1 MSLAV
6 NIILMLLLL
15 LLTAFFSGSETGVYR
30 LSRIRLRIGYEK
42 KIHAYITLFKLLK
55 DGQGLI
61 LSLLLGTN
69 LANYCLTSI
78 VTMTFLSITTDSH
91 MAEIYTTLLLTPVLF
106 VFAELIPKNIF
117 YFRADHLLPRFA
129 WFIWIFDKG
138 FTFSGIK
145 IILKKIAA
153 FISTCLRLQ
162 VDTAKAIDTTQRHQ
176 VHQIIHE
183 TQEEGLLSQTQRE
196 MMMRLIDFPSIAV
209 SSVMIPLRQ
218 TDKIPVEISRDQFIQ
233 QLKESR
239 FTRQIVYGTGPNDI
253 LGYISIYDVLSAE
266 QDFRDIRAH
275 LVPLPILDRKTTVIE
290 AINVLRNRRERIA
303 LVVESARKQNCPL
316 GIITISDLI
325 EEITGELN
333 V

>member
-1 MSLAV
+1 
-6 NIILMLLLL
+6 
-15 LLTAFFSGSETGVYR
+15 
-30 LSRIRLRIGYEK
+30 
-42 KIHAYITLFKLLK
+42 
-55 DGQGLI
+55 
-61 LSLLLGTN
+61 
-69 LANYCLTSI
+69 
-78 VTMTFLSITTDSH
+78 
-91 MAEIYTTLLLTPVLF
+91 
-106 VFAELIPKNIF
+106 
-117 YFRADHLLPRFA
+117 
-129 WFIWIFDKG
+129 
-138 FTFSGIK
+138 
-145 IILKKIAA
+145 
-153 FISTCLRLQ
+153 
-162 VDTAKAIDTTQRHQ
+162 
-176 VHQIIHE
+176 
-183 TQEEGLLSQTQRE
+183 